1 MNNTNN
7 YNQTNDFHSHD
18 FAGDNFQKSDADA
31 DELFAEWND
40 DRKQAAPQP
49 LKTWVSSYP
58 THTNDL
64 IDWSV
69 SAPILEY
76 ADSLPANPAGEARTI
91 EIGQQV
97 LREMRAQYLTQAAP
111 IADLFATAKTQ
122 GLKPAALA
130 IRIGIDS
137 TLLNK
142 LQQRLLDAATI
153 PDILIDRLSNALAIP
168 FSAVQTY
175 LRQTPKLAAG
185 ASYKSDGVPQT
196 GQQEDFAAAVRASTL
211 DEAQKEEW
219 LSA

>member
-1 MNNTNN
+1 MNNINN
-7 YNQTNDFHSHD
+7 FNAANNFHSPD
-18 FAGDNFQKSDADA
+18 FSGDTFSKGDPDA
-31 DELFAEWND
+31 DELYAEWSD
-40 DRKQAAPQP
+40 DQKQTAPQP
-49 LKTWVSSYP
+49 LKTWVSAYP
-58 THTNDL
+58 KHTNDL

-69 SAPILEY
+69 SAPILDY
-76 ADSLPANPAGEARTI
+76 ADCLPANPAGEARTI

-97 LREMRAQYLTQAAP
+97 LREMREQYLTQAAS
-111 IADLFATAKTQ
+111 ITDLFVTAKAQ
-122 GLKPAALA
+122 GLKPGVLAAQ
-130 IRIGIDS
+130 IGIDS

-153 PDILIDRLSNALAIP
+153 PDILIDRLSHALAVP
-168 FSAVQTY
+168 FSEVQTY

-211 DEAQKEEW
+211 DEAQKAEW